1 MSFRFS
7 TIVFGLHFRL
17 QMRTR
22 ILLTNF
28 SDVLIYLRFYDLS
41 ITKRFINSLSL
52 YEVFKVQ
59 SALHTVFQCFVQWRQ
74 RDSNSRPPACK
85 AGALPTELCPLTGNY
100 AIVGTCSDFLCQ
112 LRVFTLWA

>member
-17 QMRTR
+17 QMLMFIC

-52 YEVFKVQ
+52 YEVFKVHVQ
-59 SALHTVFQCFVQWRQ
+59 SAVLSLLPAGCFISHQ
-74 RDSNSRPPACK
+74 D
-85 AGALPTELCPLTGNY
+85 T
-100 AIVGTCSDFLCQ
+100 
-112 LRVFTLWA
+112 

>member
-28 SDVLIYLRFYDLS
+28 SDVLIYLKFYDLS

-59 SALHTVFQCFVQWRQ
+59 LALHTILSVFR
-74 RDSNSRPPACK
+74 AME
-85 AGALPTELCPLTGNY
+85 TERFELSTPCLQGR
-100 AIVGTCSDFLCQ
+100 CSPN
-112 LRVFTLWA
+112 